1 MLAVLGQ
8 VGKALLPQLATLGG
22 NLLGNSRIGSS
33 LKKFMQGQG
42 G

>member
-8 VGKALLPQLATLGG
+8 VGKMLLPQLATMGAKI
-22 NLLGNSRIGSS
+22 LGNSGIGRSI
-33 LKKFMQGQG
+33 KKFAG